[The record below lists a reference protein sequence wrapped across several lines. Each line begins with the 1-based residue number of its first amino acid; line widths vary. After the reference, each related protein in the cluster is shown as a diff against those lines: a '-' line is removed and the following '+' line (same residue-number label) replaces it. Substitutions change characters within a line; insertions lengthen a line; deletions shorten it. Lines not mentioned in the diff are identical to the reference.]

1 MLEKLTD
8 WKYIALII
16 FLVIIGVA
24 IPFLWNE
31 ELTQVSSNGPFKENK
46 VNILAVGYDSNVNG
60 PSRADTII
68 LISLDVESNEAGLI
82 FLPRDTYINSPKRN
96 FTKLNS
102 AHVYGG
108 IELTQETVEEMLKID
123 IDYYLETDFTGFE
136 RIIDRLG
143 GVDINV
149 SRNLN
154 YVDKAGGLYI
164 NIQAGQQTL
173 NGEKALQYVRYRG
186 TRGDIGRIERQQ
198 KFVDAVLARV
208 LSPSIIPKVPG
219 IIKEVNDAVNTN
231 IPVQDITPFLN
242 TAKEIDLNQ
251 IETKMLPGKPEYIN
265 GISYWIPDLE
275 ETEIMIDSLVRDK
288 SYIQNKEYQL
298 RVLNGVGQA
307 RAASN
312 TAELLEKYGFQIA
325 EIGNAGKYD
334 YPNSIIKYYNQEDEK
349 TASQIAELLG
359 GQIEFVEDVED
370 TEEDLNKNIE
380 VIVGAGYEKSV

>member
-31 ELTQVSSNGPFKENK
+31 ELTQISSSGPFKENK

-82 FLPRDTYINSPKRN
+82 FLPRDTYINSNKRN

-102 AHVYGG
+102 SHVYGG
-108 IELTQETVEEMLKID
+108 IELTQKTVEEMLEID
-123 IDYYLETDFTGFE
+123 VDYYLETNFRGFE
-136 RIIDRLG
+136 KIIDHLG
-143 GVDINV
+143 GVNINV
-149 SRNLN
+149 SQHLN

-164 NIQAGQQTL
+164 DIPAGQQNL
-173 NGEKALQYVRYRG
+173 NGEEALEYVRYRDA
-186 TRGDIGRIERQQ
+186 RGDIGRIERQQ
-198 KFVDAVLARV
+198 KFIDAVLARV
-208 LSPSIIPKVPG
+208 LSPSIVMKVPG

-231 IPVQDITPFLN
+231 IPIQDITPFLN
-242 TAKEIDLNQ
+242 TAREIDLSQ
-251 IETKMLPGKPEYIN
+251 IESKMLPGKPKYIN
-265 GISYWIPDLE
+265 GISYWVPNPKEVD
-275 ETEIMIDSLVRDK
+275 IMVDNLIRNK
-288 SYIQNKEYQL
+288 SYIKNKEYQL
-298 RVLNGVGQA
+298 RILNGVGQVN
-307 RAASN
+307 AASN
-312 TAELLEKYGFQIA
+312 TAALLKKYGFQIA
-325 EIGNAGKYD
+325 DIGNAAKYD
-334 YPNSIIKYYNQEDEK
+334 YQNSIIKYYYQEDKK

-359 GQIEFVEDVED
+359 GQIEFVENA
-370 TEEDLNKNIE
+370 EENLNKKIE

>member
-31 ELTQVSSNGPFKENK
+31 ELSQISSSGPFKENK

-68 LISLDVESNEAGLI
+68 LISLDVETNEAGLI
-82 FLPRDTYINSPKRN
+82 FLPRDTYIASQNRN

-102 AHVYGG
+102 SHVYGG
-108 IELTQETVEEMLKID
+108 IELTQEVVEEMLKID

-136 RIIDRLG
+136 KIIDRLG

-149 SRNLN
+149 SQHLN

-164 NIQAGQQTL
+164 DIPAGQQNL
-173 NGEKALQYVRYRG
+173 NGKEALEYVRYRDG
-186 TRGDIGRIERQQ
+186 RGDIGRIERQQ
-198 KFVDAVLARV
+198 KFIDAVLARV
-208 LSPSIIPKVPG
+208 LSPSIVPKVPG
-219 IIKEVNDAVNTN
+219 IIKEVNEAVNTN
-231 IPVQDITPFLN
+231 IPIQDITPFLN
-242 TAKEIDLNQ
+242 TAKEINLSQ
-251 IETKMLPGKPEYIN
+251 IESKMLPGTARYIN
-265 GISYWIPDLE
+265 GISYWVPDLE
-275 ETEIMIDSLVRDK
+275 EAEIMVDSLVRNK

-307 RAASN
+307 NAASN
-312 TAELLEKYGFQIA
+312 TAEMLEKYGFQIA
-325 EIGNAGKYD
+325 DVGNAGKYD
-334 YPNSIIKYYNQEDEK
+334 YQNSIIKYYNQEDEK

-359 GQIEFVEDVED
+359 GQIEYVEDA
-370 TEEDLNKNIE
+370 EENLNKNIE
-380 VIVGAGYEKSV
+380 IIVGAGYEKSV